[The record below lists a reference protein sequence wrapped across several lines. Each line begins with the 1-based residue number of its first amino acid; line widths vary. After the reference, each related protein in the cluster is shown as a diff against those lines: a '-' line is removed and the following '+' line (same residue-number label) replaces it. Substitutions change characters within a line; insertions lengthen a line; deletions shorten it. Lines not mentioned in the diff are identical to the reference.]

1 MSIEY
6 APQRQRRAAPT
17 RYLTKDLVR
26 QRYCWKSKISVDRA
40 WQVYGTLPPPTTYQG
55 RHPLWAEHLL
65 DAHDARSQES
75 SFTPEMRA
83 ATQQHTKR
91 MHEDGTLRKRKG
103 RRAAKAK
110 PKAR

>member
-1 MSIEY
+1 MSLEH
-6 APQRQRRAAPT
+6 APQRQRRAAT
-17 RYLTKDLVR
+17 RYLTKNDVR
-26 QRYCWKSKISVDRA
+26 ARYGWKTTISVDRA
-40 WQVYGTLPPPTTYQG
+40 WQVYGTLLPPTTYQG

-83 ATQQHTKR
+83 ETQQRTKR
-91 MHEDGTLRKRKG
+91 MHEDGKLRKR